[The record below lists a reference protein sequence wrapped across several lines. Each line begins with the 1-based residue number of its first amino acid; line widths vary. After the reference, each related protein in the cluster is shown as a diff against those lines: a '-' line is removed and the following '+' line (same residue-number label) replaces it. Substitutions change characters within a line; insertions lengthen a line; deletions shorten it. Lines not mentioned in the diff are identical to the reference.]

1 MKITKRAIMAM
12 ASFVLLLLQA
22 FGLKIDVPV
31 VNEVISALAG
41 VLVILGIISDGSTSS
56 GKDTGGSGEDETP
69 TGMTGGSG
77 ADETPTGMTGG
88 SGADETPTG
97 MTGESGED
105 ETANENTDDGA
116 DETSADPAG
125 GSGKSPEELPPLSHA
140 EGDETDKNGAISGEE
155 GEKSAEKTD
164 NGLN

>member
-77 ADETPTGMTGG
+77 ADETPTGMTG
-88 SGADETPTG
+88 
-97 MTGESGED
+97 ESGED

-125 GSGKSPEELPPLSHA
+125 GSGKSPEDLPPLSHA

>member
-69 TGMTGGSG
+69 TGMTGESG
-77 ADETPTGMTGG
+77 ADETPI
-88 SGADETPTG
+88 G

-116 DETSADPAG
+116 NETSAEPAG
-125 GSGKSPEELPPLSHA
+125 GSGKSPEELPPLSDA

>member
-69 TGMTGGSG
+69 IGMTGGSG
-77 ADETPTGMTGG
+77 A
-88 SGADETPTG
+88 
-97 MTGESGED
+97 D

-116 DETSADPAG
+116 DETSAEPAG
-125 GSGKSPEELPPLSHA
+125 GSGKSPEELPPLSDA

>member
-56 GKDTGGSGEDETP
+56 GKDTDGSGEDETP
-69 TGMTGGSG
+69 IGMTG
-77 ADETPTGMTGG
+77 AKR
-88 SGADETPTG
+88 
-97 MTGESGED
+97 ED

-116 DETSADPAG
+116 DETSAEPAS
-125 GSGKSPEELPPLSHA
+125 GSDGSPEELPPLSDA

>member
-69 TGMTGGSG
+69 IGMTGGSG
-77 ADETPTGMTGG
+77 EDETPTGMTGG

-97 MTGESGED
+97 MT
-105 ETANENTDDGA
+105 
-116 DETSADPAG
+116 
-125 GSGKSPEELPPLSHA
+125 PLSDA

>member
-12 ASFVLLLLQA
+12 ASLVLLLLQA

-69 TGMTGGSG
+69 TGMTGAKRS
-77 ADETPTGMTGG
+77 
-88 SGADETPTG
+88 
-97 MTGESGED
+97 D

-116 DETSADPAG
+116 DETSAEPAS
-125 GSGKSPEELPPLSHA
+125 GSGKSPEELPPLSDA

-155 GEKSAEKTD
+155 GENSAEKTD

>member
-69 TGMTGGSG
+69 TGMTG
-77 ADETPTGMTGG
+77 
-88 SGADETPTG
+88 
-97 MTGESGED
+97 ESGED

-116 DETSADPAG
+116 DETSAEPAS
-125 GSGKSPEELPPLSHA
+125 GSGKSPEELPPLSDA

>member
-69 TGMTGGSG
+69 AGMTGG
-77 ADETPTGMTGG
+77 
-88 SGADETPTG
+88 
-97 MTGESGED
+97 SGED
-105 ETANENTDDGA
+105 ETANENTDEGA
-116 DETSADPAG
+116 DETSAEPAS
-125 GSGKSPEELPPLSHA
+125 GSGKSPEELPPLSGE

>member
-69 TGMTGGSG
+69 TGMTGESG
-77 ADETPTGMTGG
+77 A
-88 SGADETPTG
+88 
-97 MTGESGED
+97 D

-116 DETSADPAG
+116 DETSAEPAS
-125 GSGKSPEELPPLSHA
+125 GSGKSPEELPPLSDA

>member
-56 GKDTGGSGEDETP
+56 GKDTGGSGEDE
-69 TGMTGGSG
+69 S
-77 ADETPTGMTGG
+77 
-88 SGADETPTG
+88 
-97 MTGESGED
+97 
-105 ETANENTDDGA
+105 ANENTDDGA
-116 DETSADPAG
+116 DETSAEPAS
-125 GSGKSPEELPPLSHA
+125 GSGKSPEELPPLSDA

>member
-69 TGMTGGSG
+69 TGMTG
-77 ADETPTGMTGG
+77 
-88 SGADETPTG
+88 
-97 MTGESGED
+97 ESGED

-116 DETSADPAG
+116 GETSAEPAG
-125 GSGKSPEELPPLSHA
+125 GSGKSPEELPPLSDA
-140 EGDETDKNGAISGEE
+140 EGDETDKNDAISGEE

>member
-69 TGMTGGSG
+69 TGMTGAKRS
-77 ADETPTGMTGG
+77 
-88 SGADETPTG
+88 
-97 MTGESGED
+97 D

-116 DETSADPAG
+116 DETSAEPAG
-125 GSGKSPEELPPLSHA
+125 GSGKSPEELPPLSDA

>member
-56 GKDTGGSGEDETP
+56 GKDTGGSGTDETP
-69 TGMTGGSG
+69 TGMTGGRG
-77 ADETPTGMTGG
+77 EDETPIGMTGG
-88 SGADETPTG
+88 SGA
-97 MTGESGED
+97 D

-116 DETSADPAG
+116 DETSAEPAS
-125 GSGKSPEELPPLSHA
+125 GSGKSPEELPPLSG
-140 EGDETDKNGAISGEE
+140 EKGDETDKNGAISGEE
-155 GEKSAEKTD
+155 GENSAEKTD

>member
-69 TGMTGGSG
+69 AGMTGG
-77 ADETPTGMTGG
+77 
-88 SGADETPTG
+88 
-97 MTGESGED
+97 SGED

-116 DETSADPAG
+116 DETSAEPG
-125 GSGKSPEELPPLSHA
+125 SGSGKSPEELPPLSDA

>member
-56 GKDTGGSGEDETP
+56 GKDTGGSGT
-69 TGMTGGSG
+69 
-77 ADETPTGMTGG
+77 
-88 SGADETPTG
+88 DETPTG
-97 MTGESGED
+97 MTGESGEDETPAGMTGGSGED

-116 DETSADPAG
+116 DETSAEPAS
-125 GSGKSPEELPPLSHA
+125 GSGKSPEEMPPLSDA

>member
-77 ADETPTGMTGG
+77 
-88 SGADETPTG
+88 
-97 MTGESGED
+97 ED

-116 DETSADPAG
+116 DETSAEPAS
-125 GSGKSPEELPPLSHA
+125 GSGKSPEELPPLSDA

>member
-56 GKDTGGSGEDETP
+56 GKDTGGSGENETP

-77 ADETPTGMTGG
+77 ENETPTGMTGG
-88 SGADETPTG
+88 SG
-97 MTGESGED
+97 ED
-105 ETANENTDDGA
+105 EIANENTDDGA
-116 DETSADPAG
+116 DETSAEPAS
-125 GSGKSPEELPPLSHA
+125 GSGKSPEELPPLSDA

>member
-77 ADETPTGMTGG
+77 
-88 SGADETPTG
+88 
-97 MTGESGED
+97 ED
-105 ETANENTDDGA
+105 EAANENTDDGA
-116 DETSADPAG
+116 DETSAEPAS
-125 GSGKSPEELPPLSHA
+125 GSGKSPEELPPLSDA

>member
-56 GKDTGGSGEDETP
+56 GKDTGGSGADETP
-69 TGMTGGSG
+69 IGMTGGSG
-77 ADETPTGMTGG
+77 
-88 SGADETPTG
+88 
-97 MTGESGED
+97 ED
-105 ETANENTDDGA
+105 EAANENTDDGA
-116 DETSADPAG
+116 DETSAEPAS
-125 GSGKSPEELPPLSHA
+125 GSGKSPEELPPLSDA

>member
-77 ADETPTGMTGG
+77 
-88 SGADETPTG
+88 
-97 MTGESGED
+97 ED

-116 DETSADPAG
+116 DETSAEPAS
-125 GSGKSPEELPPLSHA
+125 GSGKSPEELPPLSDA

-155 GEKSAEKTD
+155 GEKSTEKTD

>member
-56 GKDTGGSGEDETP
+56 GKDTGGSGADETP
-69 TGMTGGSG
+69 IGMTGG
-77 ADETPTGMTGG
+77 
-88 SGADETPTG
+88 
-97 MTGESGED
+97 SGED

-116 DETSADPAG
+116 DETSAEPAS
-125 GSGKSPEELPPLSHA
+125 GSGKSPE
-140 EGDETDKNGAISGEE
+140 
-155 GEKSAEKTD
+155 
-164 NGLN
+164 

>member
-41 VLVILGIISDGSTSS
+41 VLVILGIISDGSTPA
-56 GKDTGGSGEDETP
+56 GKDTDESGAGGETP
-69 TGMTGGSG
+69 TESPNAG
-77 ADETPTGMTGG
+77 ADEN
-88 SGADETPTG
+88 A
-97 MTGESGED
+97 GESAAESP
-105 ETANENTDDGA
+105 N
-116 DETSADPAG
+116 AG
-125 GSGKSPEELPPLSHA
+125 GAEENAGESSAEAATGSEGSPEELPPLSDA
-140 EGDETDKNGAISGEE
+140 EGDETDKNGAICGEE

>member
-56 GKDTGGSGEDETP
+56 GKDTGGSG
-69 TGMTGGSG
+69 S
-77 ADETPTGMTGG
+77 
-88 SGADETPTG
+88 DETPTG

-116 DETSADPAG
+116 DETSAEPAS
-125 GSGKSPEELPPLSHA
+125 GSGKSPEELPPLSDA

>member
-69 TGMTGGSG
+69 TEMTGAKRS
-77 ADETPTGMTGG
+77 
-88 SGADETPTG
+88 
-97 MTGESGED
+97 D

-116 DETSADPAG
+116 DETSAEPAS
-125 GSGKSPEELPPLSHA
+125 GSGKSPEELPPLSDA

>member
-69 TGMTGGSG
+69 AGMTGG
-77 ADETPTGMTGG
+77 
-88 SGADETPTG
+88 
-97 MTGESGED
+97 SGED

-116 DETSADPAG
+116 DETSAEPAS
-125 GSGKSPEELPPLSHA
+125 GSGKSPEELPPLSDA

>member
-56 GKDTGGSGEDETP
+56 GKDAGGSGEDETP
-69 TGMTGGSG
+69 AGMTGGSG
-77 ADETPTGMTGG
+77 A
-88 SGADETPTG
+88 
-97 MTGESGED
+97 D

-116 DETSADPAG
+116 DETSAEPAS
-125 GSGKSPEELPPLSHA
+125 GSGKSPEELPPLSDA

>member
-12 ASFVLLLLQA
+12 ASFVLLLLHA

-56 GKDTGGSGEDETP
+56 GKDTGGSGEDETS
-69 TGMTGGSG
+69 TGMTG
-77 ADETPTGMTGG
+77 AKR
-88 SGADETPTG
+88 A
-97 MTGESGED
+97 D

-116 DETSADPAG
+116 DETSAEPAS
-125 GSGKSPEELPPLSHA
+125 GSGKSPEELPPLSDA

>member
-69 TGMTGGSG
+69 AGMTGGSG
-77 ADETPTGMTGG
+77 EDETPI
-88 SGADETPTG
+88 G
-97 MTGESGED
+97 MTGESGAD

-116 DETSADPAG
+116 DETSAEPAS
-125 GSGKSPEELPPLSHA
+125 GSGKSPEELPPLSDA

>member
-69 TGMTGGSG
+69 TGMTGAKRS
-77 ADETPTGMTGG
+77 
-88 SGADETPTG
+88 
-97 MTGESGED
+97 D

-116 DETSADPAG
+116 DETSAEPAG
-125 GSGKSPEELPPLSHA
+125 GSDGSPEELPPLSDA

>member
-41 VLVILGIISDGSTSS
+41 VLVILGIISDGSTPS
-56 GKDTGGSGEDETP
+56 GKDTGE
-69 TGMTGGSG
+69 SG
-77 ADETPTGMTGG
+77 AGG
-88 SGADETPTG
+88 EITTESPAD
-97 MTGESGED
+97 
-105 ETANENTDDGA
+105 ANENTDDGA
-116 DETSADPAG
+116 DETSAEPAS
-125 GSGKSPEELPPLSHA
+125 GSGKSPEELPPLSGE

-155 GEKSAEKTD
+155 GENSAEKTD

>member
-56 GKDTGGSGEDETP
+56 GKDTGGSGT
-69 TGMTGGSG
+69 
-77 ADETPTGMTGG
+77 
-88 SGADETPTG
+88 DETPTG
-97 MTGESGED
+97 MTGESGEDETPAGMTGGSGED

-116 DETSADPAG
+116 DETSAEPAS
-125 GSGKSPEELPPLSHA
+125 GSGKSPEELPPLSDA

>member
-77 ADETPTGMTGG
+77 
-88 SGADETPTG
+88 
-97 MTGESGED
+97 ED

-116 DETSADPAG
+116 DETSAEPAS
-125 GSGKSPEELPPLSHA
+125 GSGKSPEELPPLSDA
-140 EGDETDKNGAISGEE
+140 EGYETDKNGAISGEE

>member
-56 GKDTGGSGEDETP
+56 GKDTGGSGE
-69 TGMTGGSG
+69 
-77 ADETPTGMTGG
+77 DETPTGMTGG

>member
-69 TGMTGGSG
+69 AGMTGGSG
-77 ADETPTGMTGG
+77 ADET
-88 SGADETPTG
+88 
-97 MTGESGED
+97 
-105 ETANENTDDGA
+105 ANENTADGA
-116 DETSADPAG
+116 DETSAEPAG
-125 GSGKSPEELPPLSHA
+125 GSGKSPEELPPLSDA

>member
-12 ASFVLLLLQA
+12 ASFVLLLSQA

-56 GKDTGGSGEDETP
+56 GKDTGGSGADETP
-69 TGMTGGSG
+69 IGMTGGSG
-77 ADETPTGMTGG
+77 
-88 SGADETPTG
+88 
-97 MTGESGED
+97 ED
-105 ETANENTDDGA
+105 EAANENTDDCA
-116 DETSADPAG
+116 DETSAEPAS
-125 GSGKSPEELPPLSHA
+125 GSGKSPEELPPLSDA

>member
-77 ADETPTGMTGG
+77 ADET
-88 SGADETPTG
+88 
-97 MTGESGED
+97 
-105 ETANENTDDGA
+105 ANENTDDGA
-116 DETSADPAG
+116 DETSAEPAS
-125 GSGKSPEELPPLSHA
+125 GSGKSPEELPPLSDA

>member
-31 VNEVISALAG
+31 VNEVISALAE

-69 TGMTGGSG
+69 TGMTGESG
-77 ADETPTGMTGG
+77 ADETPI
-88 SGADETPTG
+88 G

-116 DETSADPAG
+116 DETSAEPAG
-125 GSGKSPEELPPLSHA
+125 GSGKSPEELPPLSDA

>member
-56 GKDTGGSGEDETP
+56 GKDTGGSGAGGEIP
-69 TGMTGGSG
+69 TESPAD
-77 ADETPTGMTGG
+77 ADEN
-88 SGADETPTG
+88 ADENAA
-97 MTGESGED
+97 ESPNAGGAE
-105 ETANENTDDGA
+105 ENAG
-116 DETSADPAG
+116 ETSAEPAS
-125 GSGKSPEELPPLSHA
+125 GSGKSPEELPPLSDA